1 DGFAAQLRIISLF
14 DGSVERIHIDMD
26 DLALTRR
33 AGRDLAVTRRLVG
46 RSCGWIGVRREHP
59 RQPNRRP
66 CSVVVS
72 PRARIVSLSSG
83 EGRCSAVASF
93 QSTTGQVSISFLRV
107 RITGMAP
114 SGSWL
119 MVYRLH

>member
-1 DGFAAQLRIISLF
+1 FRIVTLF

-26 DLALTRR
+26 DLALTRL
-33 AGRDLAVTRRLVG
+33 ACRDLAVTRRLVG
-46 RSCGWIGVRREHP
+46 RSCGWIGMRREHP

-83 EGRCSAVASF
+83 EGRCSALAPFPATS
-93 QSTTGQVSISFLRV
+93 QVSISFLRV
-107 RITGMAP
+107 RITGRPA
-114 SGSWL
+114 GASWL
-119 MVYRLH
+119 ML